1 MQLIPLG
8 LPPYGGLEVRGMG
21 RWEVQGYGALQEVDG
36 VRKVELCKCVM
47 NYFPYPVV
55 ASSMH
60 VKGCKARASTKLI
73 NTLFTLYL
81 ALPFGPYPALLTPR
95 RGVTL
100 GVLVAW
106 SINYVDN
113 ASYPLPL
120 RGMGYKDARKGVLS

>member
-1 MQLIPLG
+1 MGSGAYLSTSC
-8 LPPYGGLEVRGMG
+8 LP
-21 RWEVQGYGALQEVDG
+21 
-36 VRKVELCKCVM
+36 
-47 NYFPYPVV
+47 
-55 ASSMH
+55 
-60 VKGCKARASTKLI
+60 
-73 NTLFTLYL
+73 
-81 ALPFGPYPALLTPR
+81 PYPALLTPR